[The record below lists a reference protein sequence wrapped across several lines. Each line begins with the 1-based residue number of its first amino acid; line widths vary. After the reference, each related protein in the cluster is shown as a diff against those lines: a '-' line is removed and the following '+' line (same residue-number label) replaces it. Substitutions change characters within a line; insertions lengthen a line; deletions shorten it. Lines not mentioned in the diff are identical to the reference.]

1 VTTCDTCEHGRP
13 NFDCRCG
20 QDCCRNGIP
29 EVVGLDLS
37 LTCTGVAGYG
47 YVERVTSTGHENA
60 TLVDR
65 QTRLTAIEQKIRA
78 TLAVGALP
86 ELIVVE
92 GPSYASKSGQQW
104 DRAGLWWRVLDHLM
118 LLDYPVAVVPPS
130 VLKKYAT
137 GKGNASKQEV
147 MLAASRR
154 YPWADI
160 VDDNTADAQVLYAM
174 GCDWLGHQL
183 ASVPQVN
190 RNALASVAWPEGVA
204 A

>member
-1 VTTCDTCEHGRP
+1 MTNCDICEHGRS
-13 NFDCRCG
+13 NVDCRCG
-20 QDCCRNGIP
+20 QDCCRNGLP
-29 EVVGLDLS
+29 EVVGIDLS
-37 LTCTGVAGYG
+37 LTCTGIAGYG
-47 YVERVTSTGHENA
+47 YVERVTSSGHENA
-60 TLVDR
+60 SLTDR
-65 QTRLTAIEQKIRA
+65 QTRLTTLEQKIRK
-78 TLAVGALP
+78 TLAVGYPP

-92 GPSYASKSGQQW
+92 GPALGSRHGQQW

-118 LLDYPVAVVPPS
+118 TLGYPVAVVPPT

-137 GKGNASKQEV
+137 GKGNAGKQEV

-154 YPWADI
+154 YSWADI

-174 GCDWLGHQL
+174 GCDWLGFQL